1 MPQQMI
7 NCPKCGAK
15 IEITEVIAREI
26 EEKLT
31 AEFQARLKK
40 EKEEHLQALQAKD
53 EEVRKKVTSE
63 LKKIE
68 EQAKK
73 NAEDAI
79 GVEMSDLKARL
90 DEEQRKREVL
100 QREELNL
107 RKKQRELEDSKNN
120 LELEM
125 ARKLDEERKKIEEK
139 AAQRFVEEFRLKDA
153 EKDKK
158 LADALKQVDELKRK
172 MEQGSQQTQG
182 EVLELEL
189 EALLKKEF
197 PFDEIDAVSK
207 GVRGGD
213 ITQTVKTQSG
223 RICGKILWETKRTKT
238 WSDSWIQKLKDD
250 QREAKAGLAVLVSET
265 LPQGFHHFRQMD
277 GGVWVTDVPSVVSL
291 AVALRVV
298 LIQVANAREV
308 EKGKKE
314 KMELVYAYLTGPE
327 FKNRVSAIIEAF
339 RTMHEDLEA
348 EKRAIQR
355 MWEKRAKQIEKVIS
369 NTSGMYGDLEGLAGA
384 ALPPIKILEL
394 PNENAKEGNP
404 EE

>member
-1 MPQQMI
+1 MTQQTI

-15 IEITEVIAREI
+15 IEITEVIAHEI
-26 EEKLT
+26 EERLNV
-31 AEFQARLKK
+31 EFQSQLKK
-40 EKEEHLQALQAKD
+40 KEEAHRQELRAMDVEYQSKLAI
-53 EEVRKKVTSE
+53 ERKNT
-63 LKKIE
+63 E
-68 EQAKK
+68 EQARKK
-73 NAEDAI
+73 AQESISIELA
-79 GVEMSDLKARL
+79 DLKTQL
-90 DEEQRKREVL
+90 EDERNKREVL

-107 RKKQRELEDSKNN
+107 RKKQRELEDSKKN

-125 ARKLDEERKKIEEK
+125 TRKLDEERKKIEDLV
-139 AAQRFVEEFRLKDA
+139 AQRIAEEHRLKDA

-158 LADALKQVDELKRK
+158 LTDALKQVDELKRK

-197 PFDEIDAVSK
+197 PFDDIEPVSK

-213 ITQTVKTQSG
+213 ILQIVKTQSG
-223 RICGKILWETKRTKT
+223 RVCGKILWEIKRTKA

-250 QREAKAGLAVLVSET
+250 QREAKAGLAVLVSEA

-291 AVALRVV
+291 AIALRVV
-298 LIQVANAREV
+298 LVQVANAREF
-308 EKGKKE
+308 EMGKKE
-314 KMELVYAYLTGPE
+314 KMELIYTYLTGPE

-348 EKRAIQR
+348 EKRAMQR
-355 MWEKRAKQIEKVIS
+355 IWEKRAKQIEKVIS
-369 NTSGMYGDLEGLAGA
+369 NTSGMYGDLEGLAGN
-384 ALPPIKILEL
+384 ALPSIKILEL
-394 PNENAKEGNP
+394 PGGQDDP
-404 EE
+404 SVC

>member
-1 MPQQMI
+1 MSQQTI

-15 IEITEVIAREI
+15 IEITEVIAHEI
-26 EEKLT
+26 EERLN
-31 AEFQARLKK
+31 AEFQAQLKK
-40 EKEEHLQALQAKD
+40 KEEAHRQELRAKEID
-53 EEVRKKVTSE
+53 FQNKLIIERKST
-63 LKKIE
+63 E
-68 EQAKK
+68 EQARKK
-73 NAEDAI
+73 AEESI
-79 GVEMSDLKARL
+79 VVELTDLKTQL
-90 DEEQRKREVL
+90 EDERNKRETL

-107 RKKQRELEDSKNN
+107 RKKQRELEDSKKN

-125 ARKLDEERKKIEEK
+125 TRKLDEERKKIEELV
-139 AAQRFVEEFRLKDA
+139 AQRIVEDHRLKDA

-197 PFDEIDAVSK
+197 PFDDIEPVSK

-213 ITQTVKTQSG
+213 ILQIVKTQSG
-223 RICGKILWETKRTKT
+223 RVCGKILWEIKRTKA

-250 QREAKAGLAVLVSET
+250 QREAKAGLAVLVSEA

-291 AVALRVV
+291 AIALRVV
-298 LIQVANAREV
+298 LVQVANAREF
-308 EKGKKE
+308 EIGKKE
-314 KMELVYAYLTGPE
+314 KMELVYTYLTGPE

-339 RTMHEDLEA
+339 RAMHEDLEA
-348 EKRAIQR
+348 EKRAMQR
-355 MWEKRAKQIEKVIS
+355 IWERRAKQIEKVIS
-369 NTSGMYGDLEGLAGA
+369 NTSGMYGDLEGLAGN
-384 ALPPIKILEL
+384 ALPSIKILEL
-394 PNENAKEGNP
+394 PGDTESAA
-404 EE
+404 